1 LALAVHQVV
10 CAEHLMCLR
19 LSIAAG
25 AALCLPLLVGC
36 TSSTTT
42 LVTPTASK
50 CQVEVS
56 NTTSAFE
63 HEGGS
68 GTLTI
73 SAARDCTWT
82 VAANASWLSLG
93 SDNTGQ
99 GEAVLPY
106 TVAANP
112 TPVPRNGA
120 LVVAESELPVRQA
133 GAPCRFTIS
142 RDRDTV
148 AATGGRLAV
157 AVSTLTGCSWNA
169 SSGSPWIAIA
179 SGRSA
184 SASGPVELNV
194 AANPGAARIGQVT
207 IAGHAYTVA
216 QDAAPAAP
224 VEPPSPGP
232 APPPAPSP
240 GPAPPPAPAPTPT
253 PTPPPAPPPAPAPST
268 PVEFEGRA
276 FFVSGRCPDLRFL
289 VQGTIV
295 LTDRDTNFRR
305 GSCDDLSFGDR
316 IEGRGLR
323 DGGGL
328 VRATSIELKKDDD
341 D

>member
-1 LALAVHQVV
+1 
-10 CAEHLMCLR
+10 MCLR
-19 LSIAAG
+19 FSTAAG
-25 AALCLPLLVGC
+25 VALCLPLIIGC
-36 TSSTTT
+36 TSSTTA

-56 NTTSAFE
+56 NTTSAFA

-68 GTLTI
+68 GTLSI

-82 VAANASWLSLG
+82 VAANASWVSLG

-112 TPVPRNGA
+112 TPVPRSAA
-120 LVVAESELPVRQA
+120 LVVAASELPVSQA
-133 GAPCRFTIS
+133 GAPCRFAIN
-142 RDRDTV
+142 RDRDTI
-148 AATGGRLAV
+148 AAAGGRLAV
-157 AVSTLTGCSWNA
+157 TVSTLTGCSWNA
-169 SSGSPWIAIA
+169 SSGAPWIAVA

-184 SASGPVELNV
+184 SASGLVELSV
-194 AANPGAARIGQVT
+194 AANAGTARIGQVT
-207 IAGHAYTVA
+207 IAGQAYTVA

-224 VEPPSPGP
+224 VEPAPPPPAPSPGP

-240 GPAPPPAPAPTPT
+240 GPAPAPTPT
-253 PTPPPAPPPAPAPST
+253 PTPPPASPPAPAPST
-268 PVEFEGRA
+268 PVEFDGRA
-276 FFVSGRCPDLRFL
+276 FFVSGRCPDLRFM

-295 LTDRDTNFRR
+295 VTDRDTNFRR
-305 GSCDDLSFGDR
+305 GSCDHLSFGDR
-316 IEGRGLR
+316 IEGRGFR
-323 DGGGL
+323 ESDGT
-328 VRATSIELKKDDD
+328 VRATSIELKKKDDD